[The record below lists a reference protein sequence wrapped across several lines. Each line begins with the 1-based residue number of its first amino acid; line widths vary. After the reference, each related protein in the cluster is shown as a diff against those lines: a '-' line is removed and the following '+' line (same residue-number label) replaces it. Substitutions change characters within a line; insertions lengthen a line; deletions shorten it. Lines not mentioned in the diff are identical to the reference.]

1 MARRIFVSFAY
12 EDAGQARG
20 FNLLPWNRNVDFDFV
35 ERHLINPADSE
46 NPDYIKSRIRSE
58 MNGTSATVVLIGPTT
73 ATSEWVDF
81 EIRES
86 IARGNAVIGIRLKG
100 AENAPVPP
108 ALIQAGAK
116 ILDWNPHTF
125 SDEIER
131 AILVAGRPPLGPP
144 TASVS
149 NRTPCGR

>member
-12 EDAGQARG
+12 EDADQARG

-35 ERHLINPADSE
+35 ERHLITPADSE
-46 NPDYIKSRIRSE
+46 NPDYIKSRIRDE
-58 MNGTSATVVLIGPTT
+58 MNGTSATVVLIGNHT
-73 ATSEWVDF
+73 ADSEWVDF

-86 IARGNAVIGIRLKG
+86 VAKGNAVIGIRLKG

-108 ALIQAGAK
+108 ALLEAGTK
-116 ILDWNPHTF
+116 ILDWEPHTF

-131 AILVAGRPPLGPP
+131 AILIAGRPPLGPP
-144 TASVS
+144 TISAGGRK
-149 NRTPCGR
+149 NCGR